1 LLEIPVD
8 FSAALD
14 KITGRVDN
22 PCICFT
28 CQLSGQNAA
37 KKEKIGKSIK
47 KSFHIYDYLAYS
59 QKMEIDRSAPDL
71 PDNQSKANEGIR

>member
-1 LLEIPVD
+1 MGGTCRPVVEIPVD

-37 KKEKIGKSIK
+37 KKEKNWQV
-47 KSFHIYDYLAYS
+47 D
-59 QKMEIDRSAPDL
+59 QKEL
-71 PDNQSKANEGIR
+71 PYI